1 MKRCFLVSLVAL
13 VAASVAPGQPVTF
26 YVNDSVVQAPP
37 EIPPQIDAL
46 NFVNNSYFSVTFTN
60 LVLDVDTLNYNAVL
74 FQPVD
79 TLNFTNR
86 GYMSVDPGIDFR
98 TVPSQTGPKRMAANF
113 YNPGTIHV
121 GSDTNLV
128 VVGANALFWGGLPQM
143 RVQATNILNPGSI
156 SVGYD
161 GLCSFQGQNVD
172 LSRGALMMTN
182 SGTSIYNS
190 VNYLT
195 LLTSTFLNAGIFDG
209 YWGMGT
215 DLFNPYFDFIIPP
228 PATPAHVVTTRDY
241 NMFMQQL
248 ALPPG
253 GLSYLDVSP
262 LGPSNNFFLVR
273 ALFLN
278 NTNTAF
284 APKVYFTPFRQIAL
298 EWSLVV
304 TNDDGTTRPLYF
316 YIFDQFPNITVP
328 LLLIDGFAGVGITRP
343 TFMPDN
349 YVIFQDTRPQGFLGS
364 PVGPVSI
371 PANTF
376 PYTSS
381 TNVWSAYQ
389 AVLPPISVIVS
400 DVAGQDVTN
409 IPGRI
414 EISAEQTMDL
424 SLARIKSLNYLSL
437 AATNQFLGSSQAQIA
452 APFADIN
459 LRTTNGWLE
468 ITNLLRPVVEQP
480 EGYVNL
486 WSTCITNVDANSITN
501 VYDVMFADAH
511 LAPIVPTRVQSL
523 TLRSTNTLGG
533 PDNLVI
539 HDVFHV
545 TRNLRLEASRLTIAT
560 NDFGSPTAAGALFLE
575 SSSILWPNVTP
586 RLQYLTNYGAIQTY
600 NSVFFGGSRSSPF
613 YNSNYNEPYLAFV
626 NRGTVTNNGSL
637 IWARDFEDSGI
648 FSAAIGDIQLQQAQN
663 AILTNGL
670 LLAAN
675 GSLALNSGC
684 LLVSNSLF
692 VAGGSLGLCV
702 TNALTDGIANLA
714 VVDPTNLLTTQVITN
729 NVWRVGDG
737 GLSLLVK
744 PAAGDLLGTSITNT
758 ATFNTKVPILWS
770 AADRGCS
777 SEGFLNNAALGRLI
791 LVGSPDSLFA
801 FTGSGAHSALYVDY
815 LEFQGFTATNTN
827 PLGDFTGVEIS
838 PNMMVYYAQA
848 VANGVPV
855 AEKLNGRNGGRFC
868 WVSNY
873 NYGYFSSTIVPYPDG
888 TSNRLNAALVAS
900 CDLVSNTTNSPPVV
914 NCLNLSAPIWPIP
927 PPPAATNDVPLLAA
941 IAVPPQGQAVLQGG
955 SATFSVLASSAAPLS
970 YQWRH
975 NGTAIPG
982 ATASTYTI
990 DNVQP
995 ASAGAYA
1002 VVVSSFVGGVIS
1014 GDALLTVNVPPAISA
1029 QPQDLTV
1036 ALGATAAFSVGALGD
1051 APLSYQWSFN
1061 GTAIAGATGSGYA
1074 KANVQMA
1081 DAGQYLVV
1089 ISNPF
1094 GSVTSAGAALYV
1106 VPTNPTKP
1114 STNLALTPPPL
1125 TLSAQKPSANAFAPA
1140 VGSYN
1145 GLFSDTNGVAATSSG
1160 YFSAKVTRGGAD
1172 SAKLILGG
1180 RSYSTSGAFS
1190 PLTSMATN
1198 NINRGSR
1205 LAPLT
1210 LALRLDLSA
1219 GGQMLGTV
1227 AAGANW
1233 SAALQAYRS
1242 APAPAR
1248 AYTLVIPHA
1257 GTGLGS
1263 WPAGDGYGT
1272 LKVGAAGN
1280 VQFGGALADGTKV
1293 SQSATLSTNG
1303 YWPLYVS
1310 LYGGSGCLLSWL
1322 EFTNATALDGQ
1333 LLWLKSAD
1341 ARLKNYPAGFTNDLT
1356 PVGWLYTPASA
1367 LAGLTGGELVLSAG
1381 GLANSHTDTF
1391 GLDAHGR
1398 VVRSAGSRLSLSFTT
1413 SSGLFSGSTW
1423 LPDLKRTLTFQ
1434 GVLSE
1439 PATNGYGYFL
1449 GPQQSGQVY
1458 LDLAR

>member
-1 MKRCFLVSLVAL
+1 MKRCFLLSLLAL
-13 VAASVAPGQPVTF
+13 VAAAVARGQPATF
-26 YVNDSVVQAPP
+26 YVNDSVVIAPP
-37 EIPPQIDAL
+37 EIPPQVDAL
-46 NFVNNSYFSVTFTN
+46 NFVNNNYFSVTFTN
-60 LVLDVDTLNYNAVL
+60 LVIDVMTLTVNSVL

-86 GYMSVDPGIDFR
+86 GYMSVDPGINFL
-98 TVPSQTGPKRMAANF
+98 TVPAQAGQPHMAANF
-113 YNPGTIHV
+113 FNPGTIHV

-128 VVGANALFWGGLPQM
+128 LVGANALFWGGLPQM
-143 RVQATNILNPGSI
+143 VVQATNVFNPGSI

-161 GLCSFQGQNVD
+161 GLCSLQGQNVD

-190 VNYLT
+190 VNGIS
-195 LLTSTFLNAGIFDG
+195 LLTGIFLNGGIFDG

-215 DLFNPYFDFIIPP
+215 DLFNPYFEFIQPP
-228 PATPAHVVTTRDY
+228 PRTPPHVVTTRDY
-241 NMFMQQL
+241 NMFVQELVL
-248 ALPPG
+248 APD
-253 GLSYLDVSP
+253 GLSYLDDIY
-262 LGPSNNFFLVR
+262 LGPSNRLVR

-278 NTNTAF
+278 NTNAAF
-284 APKVYFTPFRQIAL
+284 APKVYFTPLSEIGL

-304 TNDDGTTRPLYF
+304 TNDDAATQLLYF
-316 YIFDQFPNITVP
+316 YIFDEFPNFITVP
-328 LLLIDGFAGVGITRP
+328 FLALDGFAGVGITRP
-343 TFMPDN
+343 TFIPDN
-349 YVIFQDTRPQGFLGS
+349 YLIFEDTQPQGFLGP

-371 PANTF
+371 PPFTF
-376 PYTSS
+376 PFASS
-381 TNVWSAYQ
+381 TNLWTAYE
-389 AVLPPISVIVS
+389 ALLPPISVILS

-414 EISAEQTMDL
+414 EISAEQAMDL
-424 SLARIKSLNYLSL
+424 SLAKIKSLNYLSL
-437 AATNQFLGSSQAQIA
+437 AATNQFLGSSQARIA

-459 LRTTNGWLE
+459 LRSTNGWLD
-468 ITNLLRPVVEQP
+468 ITNLLKPSVEQP
-480 EGYVNL
+480 EGYVDL
-486 WSTCITNVDANSITN
+486 WSTCITNVDANFITN

-511 LAPIVPTRVQSL
+511 LAPFVPTRVQSL
-523 TLRSTNTLGG
+523 ALCSTNTLGG

-545 TRNLRLEASRLTIAT
+545 TRNLRLETSRLTIAT
-560 NDFGSPTAAGALFLE
+560 NDLGSPTATGALFLD
-575 SSSILWPNVTP
+575 SSSILWPNATP

-637 IWARDFEDSGI
+637 IWAADFEDSGV
-648 FSAAIGDIQLQQAQN
+648 FSAAIGDIQLQQARN

-675 GSLALNSGC
+675 GSLALNSGY
-684 LLVSNSLF
+684 LLVSNTLF
-692 VAGGSLGLCV
+692 VAGGNLGLCV

-714 VVDPTNLLTTQVITN
+714 VVDPTNLLTMQVITN
-729 NVWRVGDG
+729 NVWRVGNG

-770 AADRGCS
+770 AADLGCS
-777 SEGFLNNAALGRLI
+777 SEGFLNNAALGRLV

-801 FTGSGAHSALYVDY
+801 FTGGGPHSALYVDY

-827 PLGDFTGVEIS
+827 PLGDFTGIEIS
-838 PNMMVYYAQA
+838 PNIMVYYAQA
-848 VANGVPV
+848 VANGIPI

-873 NYGYFSSTIVPYPDG
+873 NYGYFSSTNRTYPDG
-888 TSNRLNAALVAS
+888 TTYRLNAALVAS
-900 CDLVSNTTNSPPVV
+900 CDLVSNTTNTPPVV
-914 NCLNLSAPIWPIP
+914 NCLNPVPIWPIS
-927 PPPAATNDVPLLAA
+927 PPPAPTNDVPLLAA
-941 IAVPPQGQAVLQGG
+941 ITVPPQGQTVLQGG

-975 NGTAIPG
+975 NGTPIPG
-982 ATASTYTI
+982 ATASACTI
-990 DNVQP
+990 DDVQP
-995 ASAGAYA
+995 ASAGAYS
-1002 VVVSSFVGGVIS
+1002 VVVSSFVGDVIS
-1014 GDALLTVNVPPAISA
+1014 ADAPLTVNLPPAISG
-1029 QPQDLTV
+1029 QPQDLTL
-1036 ALGATAAFSVGALGD
+1036 APGDTAAFSVRALGD
-1051 APLSYQWSFN
+1051 PPLSYQWSFN
-1061 GTAIAGATGSGYA
+1061 GTPIAGATASGYA
-1074 KANVQMA
+1074 KANVQA
-1081 DAGQYLVV
+1081 VDAGQYLVM

-1094 GSVTSAGAALYV
+1094 GSVTSAGAALHV
-1106 VPTNPTKP
+1106 LPTNPPRPGT
-1114 STNLALTPPPL
+1114 TLALTPPPL

-1140 VGSYN
+1140 LGTYN
-1145 GLFSDTNGVAATSSG
+1145 GLFSDTNGAAAASSG
-1160 YFSAKVTRGGAD
+1160 YFSAKVTRGGAY

-1190 PLTSMATN
+1190 PVSSLAAA

-1210 LALRLDLSA
+1210 LTLRLDLSG

-1257 GTGLGS
+1257 GAGLGS
-1263 WPAGDGYGT
+1263 WPAGDGCGT

-1280 VQFGGALADGTKV
+1280 VQFSGALADGTKV

-1322 EFTNATALDGQ
+1322 DFTNATALDGQ

-1341 ARLKNYPAGFTNDLT
+1341 ARTKNYPAGFTNDLT
-1356 PVGWLYTPASA
+1356 ALGWLYTPAGA
-1367 LAGLTGGELVLSAG
+1367 LAGLTGGELVLRAG
-1381 GLANSHTDTF
+1381 GLTDSHTNTF
-1391 GLDAHGR
+1391 GLDARRR
-1398 VVRSAGSRLSLSFTT
+1398 VVRPAGSRLSLSFTT

-1423 LPDLKRTLTFQ
+1423 SPELNRTLTFQ

-1449 GPQQSGQVY
+1449 VGPQQSGQVY